1 VDGSLVDTTDNAYL
15 GCGTVLREV
24 WVSLNEV
31 MTCGAVCGME
41 GKCLLGDLSVCFG
54 DVSA

>member
-1 VDGSLVDTTDNAYL
+1 MDGSLVDTTDNAYL

-41 GKCLLGDLSVCFG
+41 GKCLLGDLSVCCG